1 VYIGGASD
9 SGIVIEK
16 TTNNGG
22 GWSSISNGLSSDS
35 IKCIAIDPAATNTL
49 YAATPDGI
57 YRSTN
62 AGSNWIFCGCTD
74 VTEIVVDPVQHN
86 IIYAGTHNGVFKSTD
101 YGNSWIEMNDGL
113 TSLHIICMDIT
124 PDHYLYCG
132 TDSMGT
138 FRWSLA
144 VGVQERSDEPA
155 PAKKHLYAA
164 PNPASDH
171 CTIFFNLSNT
181 TQAELKL
188 YDINGRLVR
197 DLGIK
202 EYPAGE
208 HHIHWDTRDDSG
220 RMMAS
225 GIYFVEVRTNT
236 QAHTVKLSL
245 INR

>member
-1 VYIGGASD
+1 VYTGGASD

-16 TTNNGG
+16 TTNSGG
-22 GWSSISNGLSSDS
+22 DWSSIAGGIASDT
-35 IKCIAIDPAATNTL
+35 IKGIAIDPVTTTTL
-49 YAATPDGI
+49 YAATPNGV
-57 YRSTN
+57 YRTTN
-62 AGSNWIFCGCTD
+62 GGSSWIFCGCTD

-113 TSLHIICMDIT
+113 TCLYITCMDIT

-144 VGVQERSDEPA
+144 VGVQEYSDTPA
-155 PAKKHLYAA
+155 PAKKHLYAT

-181 TQAELKL
+181 ARTELKL
-188 YDINGRLVR
+188 YDINGRLVK

-202 EYPAGE
+202 DYPAGE
-208 HHIHWDTRDDSG
+208 HHVHWNTRDANN

-225 GIYFVEVRTNT
+225 GIYVVELRTNT
-236 QAHTVKLSL
+236 HTHTFKLSL